1 MPPFSWQA
9 TAPDGRVVSGVME
22 APDQAAVVERLR
34 KDDFFPV
41 AIAPESKRRP
51 LASYF
56 PRRAAKLTSRE
67 LLDFTRQMAVL
78 LKSGLELDRCLVIMH
93 DLMAA
98 DSGRV
103 IVRNIQ
109 KDVHAGETLSR
120 ALAKQEGSFPPIY
133 LNMVRAGETGGF
145 LEKVFER
152 LSVFLET
159 RMRLIES
166 VRSALIYPAVVVT
179 AGVVAVGVLMVYV
192 IPKFAKIF
200 EGMGGE
206 LPFSTRMLIGFSHF
220 IGGYWYWLV
229 AAAIGAAFAFR
240 QWLATPAGRVK
251 WDGVVLRLPLFG
263 ALATKTMLAQFT
275 RTFGTLLQSGVPIM
289 QSLMIVKDTVS
300 NKVLARLLEKTAKGV
315 KEGRRI
321 SAQLAES
328 GLFPPLATH
337 MILVGE
343 ESGQLDEM
351 MLKMAAI
358 YDEEVETAVKRM
370 LALLEPALILAMGI
384 GVAFVVVSM
393 LTAIFSANDLL
404 M

>member
-9 TAPDGRVVSGVME
+9 TTPDGRMITGVME

-41 AIAPESKRRP
+41 AIQPESKRRS

-56 PRRAAKLTSRE
+56 PRRTAKLSSRE

-78 LKSGLELDRCLVIMH
+78 LKSGLELDRCLVIMR
-93 DLMAA
+93 DLMST
-98 DSGRV
+98 DSGRG
-103 IVRNIQ
+103 IVNRIQ

-120 ALAKQEGSFPPIY
+120 AMAKQEGSFPPIY

-166 VRSALIYPAVVVT
+166 VRSALVYPAVVVT
-179 AGVVAVGVLMVYV
+179 AGTVAVGVLMVYV

-206 LPFSTRMLIGFSHF
+206 LPLSTRMLIGFSHF
-220 IGGYWYWLV
+220 IASYWYLLV
-229 AAAIGAAFAFR
+229 AVALGAVFGFR
-240 QWLATPAGRVK
+240 QWLATPAGREK
-251 WDGVVLRLPLFG
+251 WDGIVLRLPLFG
-263 ALATKTMLAQFT
+263 ALATKSMLAQFT

-300 NKVLARLLEKTAKGV
+300 NKILARLLEKTAKGV

-370 LALLEPALILAMGI
+370 LGLLEPALILVMGI

>member
-41 AIAPESKRRP
+41 AIAPESKRRS
-51 LASYF
+51 LASYL
-56 PRRAAKLTSRE
+56 PRRTSTLASRE

-78 LKSGLELDRCLVIMH
+78 LKSGLELDRCLIIMR
-93 DLMAA
+93 DLMSTE
-98 DSGRV
+98 SGRA
-103 IVRNIQ
+103 IVNNIQ

-120 ALAKQEGSFPPIY
+120 ALAKREGSFPPIY

-159 RMRLIES
+159 RMRLIET
-166 VRSALIYPAVVVT
+166 VRSALIYPSVVVT
-179 AGVVAVGVLMVYV
+179 AGIVAVGVLMVYV

-220 IGGYWYWLV
+220 IGGNWYWLL
-229 AAAIGAAFAFR
+229 AAVIGAIFGFR
-240 QWLATPAGRVK
+240 QWLATPAGRAK
-251 WDGVVLRLPLFG
+251 WDAVVLRLPLFG
-263 ALATKTMLAQFT
+263 PLATKTMLAQFT

-300 NKVLARLLEKTAKGV
+300 NQVLARLLEKTAKGV

-351 MLKMAAI
+351 LLKMAAI

-393 LTAIFSANDLL
+393 LMAIFSANDLL